1 MKIENLKHG
10 SLFKRE
16 FYLKDVKIDLR
27 NDFFVYSITMNEK
40 TLEIFFKSEKKDI
53 QNLQIIFYDYKL
65 LHSKS
70 YCKNFNQLEANFID
84 LIRNNWDDITGYI
97 EKEEEMLISIY
108 FENDLEYITLTC
120 KYFNIDF
127 ID

>member
-1 MKIENLKHG
+1 
-10 SLFKRE
+10 
-16 FYLKDVKIDLR
+16 
-27 NDFFVYSITMNEK
+27 YSIITNEK

-53 QNLQIIFYDYKL
+53 QDLQIVFYDHKL

-70 YCKNFNQLEANFID
+70 YCKNFNQLEASFID

-108 FENDLEYITLTC
+108 FDNDLEYITLTC

>member
-1 MKIENLKHG
+1 
-10 SLFKRE
+10 
-16 FYLKDVKIDLR
+16 
-27 NDFFVYSITMNEK
+27 
-40 TLEIFFKSEKKDI
+40 
-53 QNLQIIFYDYKL
+53 DYKL

-70 YCKNFNQLEANFID
+70 YCKNFNQLEASFID
-84 LIRNNWDDITGYI
+84 LIRNNWDDIIGYI

-108 FENDLEYITLTC
+108 FDNDLEYITLTC

>member
-1 MKIENLKHG
+1 MKFENLKHG

-16 FYLKDVKIDLR
+16 FYLKDTKIDLR
-27 NDFFVYSITMNEK
+27 NDFFICSIAMNEK

-53 QNLQIIFYDYKL
+53 QDLQIIFYNYKL

-70 YCKNFNQLEANFID
+70 YCKNFNKLKANFID
-84 LIRNNWDDITGYI
+84 LIRNNWDDMTSYI

-108 FENDLEYITLTC
+108 FDNDLEYITLTC

-127 ID
+127 VD

>member
-1 MKIENLKHG
+1 
-10 SLFKRE
+10 
-16 FYLKDVKIDLR
+16 
-27 NDFFVYSITMNEK
+27 
-40 TLEIFFKSEKKDI
+40 
-53 QNLQIIFYDYKL
+53 
-65 LHSKS
+65 
-70 YCKNFNQLEANFID
+70 FNQLEASFID

-108 FENDLEYITLTC
+108 FDNDLEYITLTC